1 MSRYPILEFDEFN
14 PRLISSVYRR
24 YSKKQYHKRLIG
36 SIDRDSS
43 KAFYSTRGIFAD
55 LTSKELREIADQVD
69 AHNKIMEQNERE
81 RKEREE

>member
-1 MSRYPILEFDEFN
+1 MNKYPFLEFDVFN

-43 KAFYSTRGIFAD
+43 GAYFSTRGIWAN
-55 LTSKELREIADQVD
+55 LTANELREIADQVD